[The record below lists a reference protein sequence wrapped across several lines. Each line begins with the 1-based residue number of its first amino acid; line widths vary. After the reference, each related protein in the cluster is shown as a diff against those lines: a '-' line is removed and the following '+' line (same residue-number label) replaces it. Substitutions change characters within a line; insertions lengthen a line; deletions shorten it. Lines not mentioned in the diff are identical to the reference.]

1 MISSCLVLFCYNKV
15 IKGVYLC
22 IKSLQ
27 IHVVISPA
35 KRLAELGVQYIS
47 MTIELEGK
55 EYIDDKGEQF
65 DAKWFLE
72 KLKEN
77 AQPTTSQIN
86 VGRYVEFFSSI
97 CRIAYTD
104 TLSRFF
110 V

>member
-1 MISSCLVLFCYNKV
+1 MYQIITDSCCDL
-15 IKGVYLC
+15 
-22 IKSLQ
+22 
-27 IHVVISPA
+27 PA

-55 EYIDDKGEQF
+55 EYIDDMGEQF

-97 CRIAYTD
+97 CRIAHTD

-110 V
+110 VWNERFFSKRCSSCCYS